1 MAQVRFS
8 LGLGKVILAVC
19 LFTAAV
25 YLVFLYNFLNLNWI
39 LGERG
44 GVAPKHLVPRAKK
57 SITEVKSRVMDI
69 VTPEATP
76 VEEPLERRA
85 NACFVVLVR
94 NEELIDMVTTVLSL
108 EKKFN
113 SKYKYSY
120 VFLNDKPFTEMFK
133 NTIRLMTKS
142 NVTFG
147 LVPKEHWSYPS
158 WINQTLAAE
167 TRENMRN
174 IIYGDSESYRHM
186 CRYQSGF
193 FFRHP
198 LLESY
203 EYYWRVEPGV
213 KFLCDIDYDPFLYL
227 KDNDLQYGFTI
238 SLTEIMETVP
248 TLWSTTKEFMRKH
261 PEYVNNRNMLSWVTD
276 RSFQEY
282 NGCHFWSNFEIAS
295 FQWLRSEKYLAYFD
309 YLDQAGG
316 YFYERWGDAPVH
328 SLALSMF
335 LPPEQ
340 VHWFSDIGYF
350 HSPFTN
356 CPIDPVVNLKKC
368 QCDPDTSLYFSGQS
382 CTKEF
387 LLVDRKPTI
396 SLHDAKP
403 LVVVDR
409 KPENSLDSVKE

>member
-1 MAQVRFS
+1 MARPLLSSRFAKGLLAIVFFIVISYLVINQHNLRPRLPDKDVTVR
-8 LGLGKVILAVC
+8 
-19 LFTAAV
+19 TEEYDAAV
-25 YLVFLYNFLNLNWI
+25 AHNDDDNSTPLDDPPYFNSTI
-39 LGERG
+39 L
-44 GVAPKHLVPRAKK
+44 
-57 SITEVKSRVMDI
+57 
-69 VTPEATP
+69 TP
-76 VEEPLERRA
+76 VRPAPVEARRA
-85 NACFVVLVR
+85 NACFVILARNRELADLVHT
-94 NEELIDMVTTVLSL
+94 ISDL

-113 SKYKYSY
+113 SKYKYPY

-142 NVTFG
+142 DVTFG

-174 IIYGDSESYRHM
+174 IMYGDSESYRHM

-368 QCDPDTSLYFSGQS
+368 QCDPDTSLYFDGQS

-396 SLHDAKP
+396 SLFD
-403 LVVVDR
+403 
-409 KPENSLDSVKE
+409 